1 MVLSTLLRTTAL
13 LAALLPGVVAAT
25 TIGLV
30 TIVDGEVAVLRDA
43 QRFAAAEGLRLRA
56 DDIVRTGSQTKLV
69 RLELGD
75 GTTLD
80 LGPATELMLRP
91 TARLGGRASLLY
103 LARGWVKVGTGAGSV
118 AGAGEGAG
126 SIAAPQLDVPR
137 VAGTAV
143 LHVAPQ
149 AALVFAETGTVDLDD
164 RVRLRD
170 GDAWVRR
177 AGAAGSQLK
186 RPPAD
191 LLQALPRAF
200 VDSLPRRSARF
211 EGRNV
216 DPGPA
221 EDVRYAEVAHWL
233 NAEAPL
239 RAAFVPRF
247 AARARDREFRAGLV
261 AELRAH
267 PEWDRTLFPE
277 KYRPK
282 PVLAA
287 RRPAPAAS
295 SPATEPETVLPVA
308 VNLQAPTTWPGA
320 QRTADTTPTAETR

>member
-30 TIVDGEVAVLRDA
+30 TIVDGEVAVLRDT
-43 QRFAAAEGLRLRA
+43 QRFSAAEGLRLRA

-80 LGPATELMLRP
+80 LGPATELLLRP

-103 LARGWVKVGTGAGSV
+103 LARGWLKVGAA

-164 RVRLRD
+164 RDRLRD

-177 AGAAGSQLK
+177 AGTAGSLLK

-191 LLQALPRAF
+191 LMQGLPRAF

-211 EGRNV
+211 ENRNV

-221 EDVRYAEVAHWL
+221 EVVRYAEVAHWL

-282 PVLAA
+282 PVVTV

-295 SPATEPETVLPVA
+295 SPAAEPETVLPVA
-308 VNLQAPTTWPGA
+308 VNLQGPMPWPGA
-320 QRTADTTPTAETR
+320 QRTAETNPTAETR

>member
-1 MVLSTLLRTTAL
+1 MFLSTLMRTAVA
-13 LAALLPGVVAAT
+13 LAALLPGVVAAAP
-25 TIGLV
+25 IGLV
-30 TIVDGEVAVLRDA
+30 TIVDGEVAVLRET
-43 QRFAAAEGLRLRA
+43 RRYAATEGLRLLG
-56 DDIVRTGSQTKLV
+56 DDIVRTGDQTRLV
-69 RLELGD
+69 RLELAD

-80 LGPATELMLRP
+80 LGPATELLLRP
-91 TARLGGRASLLY
+91 TANLGGRASLLY
-103 LARGWVKVGTGAGSV
+103 LARGWIKVG
-118 AGAGEGAG
+118 AGAGAAEGAG
-126 SIAAPQLDVPR
+126 GIAAPPLDAAR
-137 VAGTAV
+137 VTGTAV
-143 LHVAPQ
+143 LHIAGQ
-149 AALVFAETGTVDLDD
+149 TALVFAEAGGVEIDART
-164 RVRLRD
+164 RLRD

-177 AGAAGSQLK
+177 AGAAGAVLK

-191 LLQALPRAF
+191 LMQALPRAF

-211 EGRNV
+211 ENRNV
-216 DPGPA
+216 EPGPS

-239 RAAFVPRF
+239 RAAFVPRY

-282 PVLAA
+282 PVVLA

-295 SPATEPETVLPVA
+295 SPAAEPAEPQPVA
-308 VNLQAPTTWPGA
+308 VNFRGPMPWPSAPRPAETNPM
-320 QRTADTTPTAETR
+320 AETR